1 MASQQKGE
9 IFMKSKT
16 LALITLSLITA
27 AALVLT
33 AGLSLLHGSATENYP
48 IPDTLQQLESAETA
62 PEVSEPTASEP
73 TVSEPAP
80 EDEASEGADADIEI
94 PSENTAF
101 VYPEYAY
108 TECDVNTAYID
119 GSDRGHGVVIDVYSH
134 QTGEL
139 VGQLSFTSQEITAY
153 ISDLL
158 HEEFAPENELWIVR
172 DEACVPLPEGDYRIE
187 VYAGTW
193 FAYTYQSNE
202 MFELTQCTLTFAG
215 GEKLTGYIDYLI
227 SGLISDIE
235 NGNIESPDPDN
246 AVSKLIYCALEGY
259 WDGYYCEAID
269 RYVPAAG
276 RFCERFPYIKEN

>member
-1 MASQQKGE
+1 
-9 IFMKSKT
+9 MKNKT

-48 IPDTLQQLESAETA
+48 IPDTLQQLESVETA

-119 GSDRGHGVVIDVYSH
+119 GSDRGHGVVIDIYSH
-134 QTGEL
+134 KTGEL
-139 VGQLSFTSQEITAY
+139 VGQLSFVSEEICNY
-153 ISDLL
+153 IGELKMEAFDP
-158 HEEFAPENELWIVR
+158 ANELWIDR
-172 DEACVPLPEGDYRIE
+172 DKACVPLPEGDYRIE

-193 FAYTYQSNE
+193 FAYTYGNGD

-215 GEKLTGYIDYLI
+215 GEKLNGYIDF
-227 SGLISDIE
+227 LISDLIADIE
-235 NGNIESPDPDN
+235 AGNVPAPDPQN
-246 AVSKLIYCALEGY
+246 AVSKLLYGGLEGY
-259 WDGYYCEAID
+259 WNGYYHEVID
-269 RYVPAAG
+269 RYIPAAG
-276 RFCERFPYIKEN
+276 RFCERFPYIEEN